1 MPANLPAEWY
11 SIERKYLEA
20 KTIDEKI
27 FWLEKLISATPK
39 HKGTENL
46 LANLRK
52 RLAKLKELK
61 EKKMKKVGKSFFEFK
76 KSGDVIVCF
85 LGIANSGKS
94 YIINKI
100 ANSNLESTD
109 LPFETK
115 IPKSIMKLEDG
126 VLFQL
131 VEIPSTFQNEFLQ
144 IARIS
149 DFNFFVLDTSK
160 DIEFQEKVIK
170 NLKKKGI
177 KFEILKNK
185 GGEMFE
191 IENSLISVDKIL
203 KYVWEKLN
211 KIRVFTKPPGKEIS
225 ERAILLKKGSKVI
238 DVLKEINEELTK
250 KFKFAKIVRNGKI
263 IKVGLDFTL
272 EDKDIIEIRTSI

>member
-52 RLAKLKELK
+52 RLAKLRELK
-61 EKKMKKVGKSFFEFK
+61 ERRKKKVGKPFFEFK
-76 KSGDVIVCF
+76 KEGDIMVCF
-85 LGIANSGKS
+85 LGVANSGKS

-109 LPFETK
+109 VPFETK

-149 DFNFFVLDTSK
+149 NFNFFILDTSK
-160 DIEFQEKVIK
+160 DIEFQEKIMK
-170 NLKKKGI
+170 DLEEKGI

-185 GGEMFE
+185 RSETFE
-191 IENSLISVDKIL
+191 IENSSISADKIL

-225 ERAILLKKGSKVI
+225 ERAIVLKKGSKVV
-238 DVLKEINEELTK
+238 DVLREINEELVK
-250 KFKFAKIVRNGKI
+250 KFKFAKIIRNGKT
-263 IKVGLDFTL
+263 IKVGLDFVL
-272 EDKDIIEIRTSI
+272 EDKDIIEIRISI